1 MAVPASGSGSSGKPA
16 SRERGLIEGA
26 LRQVAFR
33 PASTHVPP
41 PRIALDQFPGYE
53 ITKELHRGG
62 QGVVYQ
68 ALQKSTKRKV
78 AIKVV
83 KEGPFAG
90 AHERLRFEREVHILG
105 QLQHPN
111 IVRIHDSG
119 EVAGQF
125 FYVMDYVSGQG
136 LDGYMKSRPE
146 GRLGVDETLKLF
158 GQICS
163 AVSAAH
169 LKGVIHRDLKPSNIR
184 IDQGG
189 APIVLDFG
197 LAKVMGSEAGDLDR
211 SPVMTMTGQFVGS
224 LPWASPEQA
233 EGAPEKLDIRTDVYS
248 LGVILYQMLTGK
260 FPYEV
265 VGNMRDV
272 LDNILRA
279 EPAKPSTIRKQ
290 VDDEVETIVMKCLSK
305 ERDRRYQ
312 SAGELWRDV
321 ERYLVGEPIEAKRD
335 SGWYVVSKALRRYKA
350 PVSVAAG
357 FVALSVVSA
366 IALGVM
372 YQQKAGA
379 ERVALARLAEVR
391 VARDA
396 EEQNRQRADEN
407 FDHAREM
414 ARTFMNDVGDTLE
427 NLRGATKAREILLT
441 TAREYL
447 AKLNVQA
454 GDRID
459 LLRDLAD
466 AHERVGELQGGL
478 HSANTGASD
487 DAAVSFAASR
497 RIREEILQRVP
508 GESRSHA
515 DMARSLGR
523 SAGSLVVGKKYAQAV
538 LEYAGALRAWDA
550 AIGLSKDAAD
560 AQRLRDSRAQTLV
573 RQANATYLQVDG
585 GNAAGDGEERVQAA
599 LGMYE
604 EAATYWR
611 ARLEGA
617 PNDPRPTRWLGI
629 VEDAKCR
636 AHVWLANAWRDSA
649 AKIIDKDRAAA
660 KARLGKAIERYAF
673 ARSKADAALQEF
685 RSLAAGAAAN
695 ADFARDQYLALHNI
709 GVTWMEQSEALT
721 QLKNAAPEDATIA
734 ARTVE
739 ADRAA
744 LANFEQALA
753 IAEGLSSA
761 DLANIEA
768 VRDVVICLNKV
779 GNQKLALGDLTGAS
793 SAYDQSLEV
802 RRGLVQTDPTP
813 MHRRDLGLAL
823 FKRGGAFMKEGDAA
837 AGGGPGTKTQKY
849 QAAERLL
856 VEAERVFNG
865 LREDGV
871 RDQGGDDLG
880 KTRER
885 LAGIRKVLGQTGGN

>member
-1 MAVPASGSGSSGKPA
+1 M
-16 SRERGLIEGA
+16 IEGA

-33 PASTHVPP
+33 PPSTHVPVP
-41 PRIALDQFPGYE
+41 SIALDQFPGYE

-68 ALQKSTKRKV
+68 AIQKSTKRKV

-90 AHERLRFEREVHILG
+90 THERARFEREVHILG

-136 LDGYMKSRPE
+136 LDGYMKSRPN
-146 GRLGVDETLKLF
+146 GKLGVDETLKLF

-197 LAKVMGSEAGDLDR
+197 LAKVMGSEAGDLDQ

-272 LDNILRA
+272 LDNILRT

-305 ERDRRYQ
+305 ERERRYQ

-350 PVSVAAG
+350 PVLVAAG
-357 FVALSVVSA
+357 FVLLSVVSA

-372 YQQKAGA
+372 YKQKAAA
-379 ERVALARLAEVR
+379 ERDALSRLAEVR
-391 VARDA
+391 EARDA
-396 EEQNRQRADEN
+396 EERNRQRADEN

-427 NLRGATKAREILLT
+427 NLRGATRAREILLT

-454 GDRID
+454 GDRVD

-478 HSANTGASD
+478 HAANTGASD
-487 DAAVSFAASR
+487 EAAASFAASR
-497 RIREEILQRVP
+497 KIREEIVQRVP
-508 GESRSHA
+508 GEARSHA
-515 DMARSLGR
+515 DMARSLAR
-523 SAGSLVVGKKYAQAV
+523 SAGTLVVGKKYAQAV
-538 LEYAGALRAWDA
+538 QEYGAALKAWDA
-550 AIGLSKDAAD
+550 AIGLGKSAD
-560 AQRLRDSRAQTLV
+560 EVRQMSDSRAQTLV
-573 RQANATYLQVDG
+573 RLANATYLQVDG

-599 LGMYE
+599 LGKYE
-604 EAATYWR
+604 EAAVYWR
-611 ARLEGA
+611 ARLEA
-617 PNDPRPTRWLGI
+617 SPNDPKPTRWLGV
-629 VEDAKCR
+629 VEDSKCR
-636 AHVWLANAWRDSA
+636 AHVWLANALRDGA
-649 AKIIDKDRAAA
+649 AKSLEKDRGAA

-673 ARSKADAALQEF
+673 ARGKATAALEEF
-685 RSLAAGAAAN
+685 RALSAGAAAN

-709 GVTWMEQSEALT
+709 GVTWMEQSEALA
-721 QLKNAAPEDATIA
+721 QMKKAAPEDATVA
-734 ARTVE
+734 ARVVE

-744 LANFEQALA
+744 LANFEAALA
-753 IAEGLSSA
+753 VAEGLSTA

-779 GNQKLALGDLTGAS
+779 GNQKLALGDLTGSGA
-793 SAYDQSLEV
+793 AYDRSLEL

-823 FKRGGAFMKEGDAA
+823 FKRGRAFQKEGDAA
-837 AGGGPGTKTQKY
+837 MGGGPGTKPEKY
-849 QAAERLL
+849 RAAEMLL
-856 VEAERVFNG
+856 VEAERVFAG
-865 LREDGV
+865 LRDDGV

-880 KTRER
+880 KTRELLADVR
-885 LAGIRKVLGQTGGN
+885 KSLAGATP

>member
-1 MAVPASGSGSSGKPA
+1 
-16 SRERGLIEGA
+16 LIEGA

-33 PASTHVPP
+33 PASSHAAPP
-41 PRIALDQFPGYE
+41 PIPLDQFPGYE
-53 ITKELHRGG
+53 IIKELHRGG

-68 ALQKSTKRKV
+68 AIQKSTKRKV

-90 AHERLRFEREVHILG
+90 SHERARFEREVHILG

-111 IVRIHDSG
+111 VVRIHDSG

-136 LDGYMKSRPE
+136 LDGYMKSRPG

-163 AVSAAH
+163 AVSSAH

-184 IDQGG
+184 IDQSG

-197 LAKVMGSEAGDLDR
+197 LAKVMGSEGSDLDH

-279 EPAKPSTIRKQ
+279 EPARPSTIRKQ
-290 VDDEVETIVMKCLSK
+290 IDDEVETIVLKCLSK

-321 ERYLVGEPIEAKRD
+321 ERYLIGEPIEAKRD
-335 SGWYVVSKALRRYKA
+335 SGWYVISKTLRRYKA
-350 PVSVAAG
+350 PVSVAVA
-357 FVALSVVSA
+357 FVGLSVVSA
-366 IALGVM
+366 IGLGVL
-372 YQQKAGA
+372 YQQKAAA
-379 ERVALARLAEVR
+379 ESDALNRLAEVR
-391 VARDA
+391 EARDA
-396 EEQNRQRADEN
+396 EEKSRLRADEN
-407 FDHAREM
+407 FDHARAM

-427 NLRGATKAREILLT
+427 NLRGATKARELLLMT
-441 TAREYL
+441 TREYL

-478 HSANTGASD
+478 HAANTGASD
-487 DAAVSFAASR
+487 DAAASFAASR
-497 RIREEILQRVP
+497 RIREDVLARTP
-508 GESRSHA
+508 NDSRSHS

-523 SAGSLVVGKKYAQAV
+523 SAGSLVVGKKYAQAAI
-538 LEYAGALRAWDA
+538 EYAAALNAWDA
-550 AIGLSKDAAD
+550 AISLSKDAAES
-560 AQRLRDSRAQTLV
+560 QRLRDSRTQTLV

-585 GNAAGDGEERVQAA
+585 GNAAGDGEDRVQVA
-599 LGMYE
+599 LGLYE

-611 ARLEGA
+611 ARLEGS

-629 VEDAKCR
+629 VEDSKCR
-636 AHVWLANAWRDSA
+636 AHVWLANALRDGA
-649 AKIIDKDRAAA
+649 AKNIEKDRLAA
-660 KARLGKAIERYAF
+660 KSRLDKAIERYAF
-673 ARSKADAALQEF
+673 ARAKADAALEEF
-685 RSLAAGAAAN
+685 RTLAAGAAAN

-709 GVTWMEQSEALT
+709 GVTWMEQSEALS
-721 QLKNAAPEDATIA
+721 QLKKAAPEDAVAIGRRVT
-734 ARTVE
+734 E

-744 LANFEQALA
+744 LASYEQALA
-753 IAEGLSSA
+753 IAQGLSTA

-779 GNQKLALGDLTGAS
+779 GNQKLALGDLAGS
-793 SAYDQSLEV
+793 GIAYDRSLDL
-802 RRGLVQTDPTP
+802 RRGLVLTDPTP

-823 FKRGGAFMKEGDAA
+823 FKRGRAFQKEGDVA
-837 AGGGPGTKTQKY
+837 AGGGPGTKLEKY
-849 QAAERLL
+849 RAAEALL
-856 VEAERVFNG
+856 AEAERVFAG
-865 LREDGV
+865 LRDDGV

-880 KTRER
+880 KTRE
-885 LAGIRKVLGQTGGN
+885 LLSDVRKSLETAAQ